1 MTISRSILLLASASA
16 VALLSGCGAWEKK
29 EAPSIDPAEAALS
42 AAAAD
47 IAAAWSRTSSSM
59 ASRAEAEAE
68 DATTTSGDASFGGT
82 EGQFD
87 PGSPLAMRVDMNWFG
102 ELQPAVEAL
111 AATAGFTT
119 QMIGAK
125 KGPPILVTIEGVDVP
140 LMDLLR
146 QAGIQAGRRAD
157 VVVRESAGTIE
168 VIYRD

>member
-1 MTISRSILLLASASA
+1 MTISRSILLLASVSA
-16 VALLSGCGAWEKK
+16 VALLSGCGAWKKK
-29 EAPSIDPAEAALS
+29 EAPAIDPAEAALS
-42 AAAAD
+42 AAALD

-59 ASRAEAEAE
+59 VSLAEAEAV
-68 DATTTSGDASFGGT
+68 TTTSGDASFDGT
-82 EGQFD
+82 ETQFD

-140 LMDLLR
+140 LMELLR

>member
-1 MTISRSILLLASASA
+1 MMISRSALTLASASA
-16 VALLSGCGAWEKK
+16 LTLMLSSCGAWTKK
-29 EAPSIDPAEAALS
+29 EVAPTVDPAEAALS

-47 IAAAWSRTSSSM
+47 VAAAWSRTSVSM
-59 ASRAEAEAE
+59 TSIAESE
-68 DATTTSGDASFGGT
+68 DATPVSGDASFDGT
-82 EGQFD
+82 AEQFD
-87 PGSPLAMRVDMNWFG
+87 PASPLAMRVDMTWFG

-111 AATAGFTT
+111 AATAGYTT
-119 QMIGAK
+119 QMIGAR

-140 LMDLLR
+140 LMELLR